1 MSGVT
6 CQCPGVQA
14 THRLML
20 HISHGAGQ
28 PGRGA
33 KGDADVVA
41 GLPELGELEPR
52 AEVGGRGGQQQGR
65 PWGGGR
71 GRGLRQQRALG
82 EAGVRVDETRRPET
96 SQEKHK
102 HPCDCEKSMNV

>member
-1 MSGVT
+1 
-6 CQCPGVQA
+6 
-14 THRLML
+14 ML
-20 HISHGAGQ
+20 HVSHGAGQ
-28 PGRGA
+28 SGRGA
-33 KGDADVVA
+33 QRHAHVVTR
-41 GLPELGELEPR
+41 LPELGELESG

-65 PWGGGR
+65 PGGGGR